1 MGSVLRWAALA
12 VLFVLVLEATAR
24 AEDWVRYRTPFFSRI
39 VDEAELMV
47 RDSDGAHG
55 RPDARYMKWRMNSLG
70 LRGPEVHLSKAP
82 GTIRIAT
89 VGASEAFGLFES
101 PGREFPRQ
109 LEDTLAALA
118 ARDGACGEFSGK
130 HFQVLNAALP
140 GMSLPTIE
148 ADLRLRLK
156 RYSLDVVVVYP
167 SPAQYLENWEP
178 TVTPPDSSGK
188 AALLPWTRMFY
199 PRSKRRLREQVKLL
213 LPEHV
218 KTWLR
223 ERETARRIQSQPAG
237 WRFEEPPPERIAAF
251 EQDLRQIVKTVRA
264 NGSIPILVT
273 HANAFRG
280 PYRHDRALQVTWERF
295 FPRATG
301 EILVTFDSLANLSV
315 LKIAAEMGVGS
326 VDVVPHLGD
335 RRWFGDFSHFTD
347 EGAGR
352 VARTIAPVVARAT
365 GEGGGCT
372 PPSSGPIRGSSSS
385 SPNPVP
391 RLTN

>member
-1 MGSVLRWAALA
+1 MGTVLRWAALA

-39 VDEAELMV
+39 VDGAELMV
-47 RDSDGAHG
+47 RDRDGAHG
-55 RPDARYMKWRMNSLG
+55 RPDARYMKWQMNSLG
-70 LRGPEVHLSKAP
+70 LRGPEARLSKAP

-89 VGASEAFGLFES
+89 VGASETFGLFES

-109 LEDTLAALA
+109 LEDSLAAFSA
-118 ARDGACGEFSGK
+118 SDGACGQVVGK
-130 HFQVLNAALP
+130 RFEVFNAALP

-167 SPAQYLENWEP
+167 SPAQYLEHWEP
-178 TVTPPDSSGK
+178 SVTPPDSSGRSG
-188 AALLPWTRMFY
+188 LLPWTRMFH
-199 PRSKRRLREQVKLL
+199 PRSKRRLREQAKLL

-223 ERETARRIQSQPAG
+223 ERETARRIQSQPRG
-237 WRFEEPPPERIAAF
+237 WRFEEPPAERIAAF
-251 EQDLRQIVKTVRA
+251 EKDLRQIVNTVRA
-264 NGSIPILVT
+264 NGGIPILVT

-280 PYRHDRALQVTWERF
+280 ASRHDRALQVTWERF

-301 EILVTFDSLANLSV
+301 EVLVAFDSLANLSV
-315 LKIAAEMGVGS
+315 LRIAAEMGVGS
-326 VDVVPHLGD
+326 VDVVPHLGH

-347 EGAGR
+347 EGAAR

-365 GEGGGCT
+365 RERRGCT
-372 PPSSGPIRGSSSS
+372 PETSDPVRDSSSP

-391 RLTN
+391 GLTD